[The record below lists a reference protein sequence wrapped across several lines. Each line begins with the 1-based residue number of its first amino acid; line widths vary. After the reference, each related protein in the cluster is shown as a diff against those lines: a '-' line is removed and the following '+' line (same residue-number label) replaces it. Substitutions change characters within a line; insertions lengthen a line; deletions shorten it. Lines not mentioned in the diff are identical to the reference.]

1 MVWQIDFTN
10 THYWG
15 EDMAALSIERK
26 NIILEKLNREKKV
39 VVSALAKEFSVSE
52 ETIRRDLEKLE
63 KEGFAIKSY
72 GGAILNEDNDSE
84 VPFKLR
90 QQSNKSGKMKIAKLV
105 ADFISDG
112 EHIFV
117 DPSST
122 GVSVIKACE
131 DKSGLTILTNSV
143 EILLQLS
150 DREDYNVISTGGTL
164 VPNYL
169 ALVGPQ
175 CIESI
180 EAFHADVAIVSC
192 KGIDMTKGVT
202 DSNQMLSQ
210 VKKKMLG
217 SASKKVLAV
226 DNSKFDKVAFSKI
239 CPVTDFDVVVTDEK
253 PAEQWIEYFKEQGVM
268 LLYPEG

>member
-1 MVWQIDFTN
+1 
-10 THYWG
+10 
-15 EDMAALSIERK
+15 MAALSIERK

-39 VVSALAKEFSVSE
+39 VVSALAREFSVSE

-84 VPFKLR
+84 IPFKLR
-90 QQSNKSGKMKIAKLV
+90 QQNNKSGKKKIAQLV
-105 ADFISDG
+105 AEFINDG
-112 EHIFV
+112 DHIFV

-131 DKSGLTILTNSV
+131 GKSNLTILTNSV

-150 DREDYNVISTGGTL
+150 DREDCDVISTGGAL
-164 VPNYL
+164 VPGYL
-169 ALVGPQ
+169 ALIGPQ
-175 CIESI
+175 CIQAIES
-180 EAFHADVAIVSC
+180 FHADIAIVSC
-192 KGIDMTKGVT
+192 KGIDLAKGVT

-210 VKKKMLG
+210 VKQKMLG

-226 DNSKFDKVAFSKI
+226 DNSKFDRVAFSKI
-239 CPVTDFDVVVTDEK
+239 CPITDFDVVVTDEQ
-253 PAEQWIEYFKEQGVM
+253 PSAQWIEYFKEQGVS
-268 LLYPEG
+268 LLYPDSN